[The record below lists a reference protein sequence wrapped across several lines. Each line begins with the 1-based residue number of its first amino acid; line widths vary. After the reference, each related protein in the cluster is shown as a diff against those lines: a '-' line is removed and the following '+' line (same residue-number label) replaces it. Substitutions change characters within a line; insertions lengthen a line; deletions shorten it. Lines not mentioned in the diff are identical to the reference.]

1 MIDALQLRAQVT
13 RTRVVVLTNIYRQK
27 DVSIISSNG
36 AYLLLEYSGGTVD
49 GSDGDVKMAL
59 TLT

>member
-13 RTRVVVLTNIYRQK
+13 RTSVVVLTNIYRQK

-36 AYLLLEYSGGTVD
+36 AYLLLEGSGGTVD
-49 GSDGDVKMAL
+49 GSDGDVKMAV
-59 TLT
+59 TVT

>member
-13 RTRVVVLTNIYRQK
+13 CTRVVVLTNIYRQK

-36 AYLLLEYSGGTVD
+36 AYLLLECSGGTVD

-59 TLT
+59 TVT